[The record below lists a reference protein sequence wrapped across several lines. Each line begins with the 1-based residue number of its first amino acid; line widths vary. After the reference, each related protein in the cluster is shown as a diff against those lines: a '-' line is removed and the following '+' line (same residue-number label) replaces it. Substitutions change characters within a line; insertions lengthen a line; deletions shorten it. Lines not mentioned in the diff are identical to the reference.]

1 MRNLVFGLL
10 GLMFLLSCSDD
21 KAGDNVE
28 KMDERDNL
36 TIKDDPLVSSFV
48 GNGVQ
53 WGGYDIL
60 QAWTGSPTLSETNWE
75 LLLKRVEFMR
85 PPLVRIMIGPGWNYL
100 VNGQYNPSKSEAV
113 LFPILDFCQENNITV
128 MLGEWGHSGG
138 NSIDQQWLGQAADFL
153 EHLLDVR
160 GYTCIKYYNMVNEP
174 NGDWSSI
181 NGNYALWQDL
191 QVQFYDEVIARG
203 LDDRVGMIGPDV
215 AVWGTGLLNW
225 VTNAYLNLDD
235 IMWAYDIHT
244 YPSEV
249 EVRDGS
255 YQGMLQAY
263 KNAASPSKPMIM
275 GEVGFKYAAGS
286 TLGREN
292 QRRINAD
299 PYASDDSN
307 MFIYDAFYG
316 IDMADALIQNMLA
329 GYAGAIIWGLD
340 DAQYNIDGGN
350 STELKRWG
358 FWNILGADRFENA
371 DDVNIRPWFY
381 PMSLLARYFPA
392 GSTIYNMDLPN
403 KRGLRAVA
411 AEKNGKYTIA
421 IVNSHLT
428 EYNINLKM
436 EAGMAINGLDHYAY
450 ISQSG
455 SEFTGAVNNDGFP
468 VPLASDLSFDF
479 SDDAHHRLIVKGQ
492 SFHLFTN
499 ME

>member
-1 MRNLVFGLL
+1 MRTIVLVLL
-10 GLMFLLSCSDD
+10 GLMFVACSDKD
-21 KAGDNVE
+21 SNNDIKPI
-28 KMDERDNL
+28 DERDNL
-36 TIKDDPLVSSFV
+36 TIKSDVLVPSFV

-60 QAWTGSPTLSETNWE
+60 QSWTGSPTLSEQNWN
-75 LLLKRVEFMR
+75 LLFKRVQFMR
-85 PPLVRIMIGPGWNYL
+85 PPLVRIMIAPGWNYII
-100 VNGQYNPSKSEAV
+100 NGQYNPAKSEAV
-113 LFPILDFCQENNITV
+113 LFRILDFCQENNITV
-128 MLGEWGHSGG
+128 MFGEWGHSGG
-138 NSIDQQWLGQAADFL
+138 NSIDQQWLRQSADFL
-153 EHLLDVR
+153 EYLLNVR

-181 NGNYALWQDL
+181 NGNYALWRQL
-191 QVQFYDEVIARG
+191 QEAFYTEIVSRN

-215 AVWGTGLLNW
+215 AVWGTDLLHW
-225 VTNAYLNLDD
+225 VTNAYLHLDHM
-235 IMWAYDIHT
+235 MWAYDIHT

-249 EVRDGS
+249 EVRNGT
-255 YQGMLQAY
+255 YQTMLRAY
-263 KNAASPSKPMIM
+263 RNAASPSKPMIM
-275 GEVGFKYAAGS
+275 GEVGFKYPSGS
-286 TLGREN
+286 TLGQEN

-299 PYASDDSN
+299 PYASHDSN

-358 FWNILGADRFENA
+358 FWNILGADRFENP

-381 PMSLLARYFPA
+381 PMSLLTRYFPA
-392 GSTIYNMDLPN
+392 GSRIFNMELPA
-403 KRGLRAVA
+403 KRGLRAIA
-411 AEKNGKYTIA
+411 AEKDGKYTIA

-436 EAGMAINGLDHYAY
+436 EAGISLNNINHYQY
-450 ISQSG
+450 ISLSG
-455 SEFTGAVNNDGFP
+455 ANFTGDVDTDGFP
-468 VPLASDLSFDF
+468 LPAEANLSLDF
-479 SDDAHHRLIVKGQ
+479 SNNAHKSIIIKGQ

-499 ME
+499 MD

>member
-1 MRNLVFGLL
+1 MRNFIFGLL
-10 GLMFLLSCSDD
+10 GLMFLLSCTDD
-21 KAGDNVE
+21 KAGDSVE
-28 KMDERDNL
+28 KVDERDNL
-36 TIKDDPLVSSFV
+36 TIKEAPLVASFV

-60 QAWTGSPTLSETNWE
+60 QAWTGSPTLSEANWE

-85 PPLVRIMIGPGWNYL
+85 PPLVRIMMGPGWNYL
-100 VNGQYNPSKSEAV
+100 VNGQFDPSKSEAV
-113 LFPILDFCQENNITV
+113 LFPILDFCQAHNITV

-138 NSIDQQWLGQAADFL
+138 SSIDQQWLGQAADFL

-181 NGNYALWQDL
+181 NGNYALWEDL
-191 QVQFYDEVIARG
+191 QQQFYDEVKARG

-225 VTNAYLNLDD
+225 VANAYLNLDD

-263 KNAASPSKPMIM
+263 RNAASPSKPMIM
-275 GEVGFKYAAGS
+275 GELGFKYSAGS
-286 TLGREN
+286 ALGQEN

-358 FWNILGADRFENA
+358 FWNILGADRFENP

-381 PMSLLARYFPA
+381 TMSLLARYFPA
-392 GSTIYNMDLPN
+392 GSTIYDMDLPN

-411 AEKNGKYTIA
+411 AQKDGKYTIA

-428 EYNINLKM
+428 EYTINLKM
-436 EAGMAINGLDHYAY
+436 EAGMTINGLNHFEY
-450 ISQSG
+450 ISHSG
-455 SEFTGAVNNDGFP
+455 SEYIGAVNNDGFP

-479 SDDAHHRLIVKGQ
+479 SDDAHQSLIVKGQ